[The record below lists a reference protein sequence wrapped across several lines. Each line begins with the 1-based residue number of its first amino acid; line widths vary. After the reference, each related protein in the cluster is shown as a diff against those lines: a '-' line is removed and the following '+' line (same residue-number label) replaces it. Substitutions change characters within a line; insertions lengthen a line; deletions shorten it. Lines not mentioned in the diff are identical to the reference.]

1 MEHQTPNPP
10 SSQSSRREARDSR
23 AARSPLHRAQDPQP
37 PPEGR
42 GTGPPPAVERLQEIL
57 RLTPAAISVMEGPAH
72 VVVVANPAFHEL
84 VGQRPMLGRTAREAL
99 PELADQGIMSL
110 LDRVLESGEP
120 FEGKEMTLRLDRDG
134 DGVLEE
140 GVFDIAL
147 EPLRH
152 ADGTVFG
159 VMCHATEVTEQV
171 RTREQLAIAREEAE
185 RANRSKTDFL
195 ASMSH
200 DLRTPLTAIGGYASL
215 VVEGV
220 YGAPTPGQKDAMS
233 RIARANAHLLAL
245 IDDVLGFARIEGG
258 GLALRIESLPVDDVL
273 AGLGILIEPQI
284 AAKGLSYEYR
294 PGPGDVRVSADR
306 ERVTQVILN
315 LLSNALKF
323 TDSGTLRVEWE
334 PTETE
339 VHIRVADSGRGI
351 PPEMMGRIFD
361 PFVQSASEGDR
372 KSGVGLGLAT
382 SLGLARAMHGSL
394 TVESEVGRGTVFTLA
409 LPRA

>member
-1 MEHQTPNPP
+1 MQHQTPNPA
-10 SSQSSRREARDSR
+10 SSRREPRDTP
-23 AARSPLHRAQDPQP
+23 ARSALHRTQEPQP
-37 PPEGR
+37 HPDGRAREIPP
-42 GTGPPPAVERLQEIL
+42 TMERLQEIL
-57 RLTPAAISVMEGPAH
+57 RLAPAAISVMEGPAH
-72 VVVVANPAFHEL
+72 TVVVANPAFHEL
-84 VGQRPMLGRTAREAL
+84 VGRREMLGRPAREAL

-110 LDRVLESGEP
+110 LDRVLESGEA
-120 FEGKEMTLRLDRDG
+120 FEGTEMTVRLDRDG

-140 GVFDIAL
+140 GVFDIVL
-147 EPLRH
+147 EPLEH
-152 ADGTVFG
+152 PDGTVFG

-171 RTREQLAIAREEAE
+171 RTREQLAIARGEAE

-200 DLRTPLTAIGGYASL
+200 DLRTPLTAIAGYASL
-215 VVEGV
+215 VAEGV
-220 YGAPTPGQKDAMS
+220 YGPPTPGQRDAMS

-258 GLALRIESLPVDDVL
+258 GLALHIESLPVDEVL
-273 AGLGILIEPQI
+273 AGLEILIEPQI

-294 PGPGDVRVSADR
+294 PGPSDARMSADR

-323 TDSGTLRVEWE
+323 TDSGALRVEWE
-334 PTETE
+334 PTDTE

-351 PPEMMGRIFD
+351 PQEMIGRIFD

-394 TVESEVGRGTVFTLA
+394 TVESEVGRGTVFTLT
-409 LPRA
+409 LPRT